1 MSEAAAKLG
10 RKIKSGKLF
19 EIVVVVI
26 LILVVAVIV
35 FTTFMD
41 RETSGEISGD
51 SADYV
56 QELETRLS
64 KVLSKMEGA
73 GEVSVFVT
81 VASEGE
87 KVLAM
92 ETVEKEDGTVTT
104 TPILSG
110 GEPIVLEE
118 LMPEITGMLIV
129 AEGANDLNVR
139 FNLLEAAASVL
150 NINQSIIK
158 VYTMGGNS

>member
-35 FTTFMD
+35 FTTLTD
-41 RETSGEISGD
+41 RETSGSD

-87 KVLAM
+87 KVLAV
-92 ETVEKEDGTVTT
+92 ETVEEEDGTVTT

-118 LMPEITGMLIV
+118 LMPEITGVLIV

>member
-1 MSEAAAKLG
+1 MSESAAKLG

-19 EIVVVVI
+19 EIIVVVI

-35 FTTFMD
+35 FTTLTD
-41 RETSGEISGD
+41 RETSAETGGD

-56 QELETRLS
+56 QELEGRLS

-87 KVLAM
+87 KVLAV
-92 ETVEKEDGTVTT
+92 ETVQSEDGTVTT

-110 GEPIVLEE
+110 GEPVVLEE
-118 LMPEITGMLIV
+118 LMPEITGVLIV

>member
-1 MSEAAAKLG
+1 MSEAAKLG
-10 RKIKSGKLF
+10 QKIKSGKFF
-19 EIVVVVI
+19 EIVVVII
-26 LILVVAVIV
+26 LILVVAAIV
-35 FTTFMD
+35 FTTFTEKD
-41 RETSGEISGD
+41 ASKDAEG
-51 SADYV
+51 SAAYER
-56 QELETRLS
+56 ELEARLGE
-64 KVLSKMEGA
+64 VLSKMAGA

-87 KVLAM
+87 KVLAV
-92 ETVEKEDGTVTT
+92 ETEQAEDGTVTT

-118 LMPEITGMLIV
+118 RKPEITGVLIV
-129 AEGANDLNVR
+129 AEGADDLNVR

>member
-10 RKIKSGKLF
+10 QKIKSGKLF
-19 EIVVVVI
+19 EVVVVVI

-35 FTTFMD
+35 FTTLTD
-41 RETSGEISGD
+41 KDTAADTVGD
-51 SADYV
+51 PADYA
-56 QELETRLS
+56 QGLETRLS
-64 KVLSKMEGA
+64 KVLSKMEGS
-73 GEVSVFVT
+73 GEVSVFIT

-87 KVLAM
+87 KVLAV
-92 ETVEKEDGTVTT
+92 ETVQSEDGTVTT

-110 GEPIVLEE
+110 GEPVVLEE
-118 LMPEITGMLIV
+118 LMPEITGVLIV

>member
-19 EIVVVVI
+19 EVVVVVI

-35 FTTFMD
+35 FTTLTD
-41 RETSGEISGD
+41 RETSDETGGD

-56 QELETRLS
+56 QELEGRLS

-87 KVLAM
+87 KVLAV
-92 ETVEKEDGTVTT
+92 ETVQSEDGTVTT

-110 GEPIVLEE
+110 GEPVVLEE
-118 LMPEITGMLIV
+118 LMPEITGVLIV

>member
-19 EIVVVVI
+19 EIIVVVI

-35 FTTFMD
+35 FTTLTD
-41 RETSGEISGD
+41 RETSAETGGD

-56 QELETRLS
+56 QELEGRLS

-81 VASEGE
+81 SEGE
-87 KVLAM
+87 KVLAV
-92 ETVEKEDGTVTT
+92 ETVQSEDGTVTT

-110 GEPIVLEE
+110 GEPVVLEE
-118 LMPEITGMLIV
+118 LMPEITGVLIV